1 MFFTNQHLKMMQQR
15 RIYRTALIHSLIL
28 NIILYSITLLAFVY
42 IRHSVMPEEHRGEIS
57 EQSMLVHLCINF
69 TETFLLSFIL
79 YVLNLKLLS
88 TDFKMRMRIF
98 LQIVCS
104 FAVAILLSYLFSQ
117 ILMCLIH
124 HHGGLSKP
132 FIPGNVIRD
141 VLISGFIILISLL
154 MYYSAKQQQTALE
167 NRTLIAENMRTRYE
181 ALKNQVDPHFLF
193 NSLNTLNALIKID
206 TDKAQQYVQ
215 QLSYVFR
222 YTLQNKE
229 IISLEEELNF
239 TRAYC
244 HLMQIRYGDSLR
256 FVYQINPRFY
266 HYSIIP
272 LSLQTLVEN
281 AIKHNVVTA
290 KQPLTIS
297 FATSDSGTICVSNPI
312 QLKKELESGEGIGLI
327 NLSERYRLMWQREIV
342 ITQNDGIFRIEIVL
356 NEP

>member
-1 MFFTNQHLKMMQQR
+1 MQHRQ
-15 RIYRTALIHSLIL
+15 IYRTALIYSAIL
-28 NIILYSITLLAFVY
+28 NITLYVIILFAFIY
-42 IRHSVMPEEHRGEIS
+42 IRNSVMPEEHRNEIS
-57 EQSMLVHLCINF
+57 EQTMLIHLWFDFI
-69 TETFLLSFIL
+69 ETFLLSFVL
-79 YVLNLKLLS
+79 YVLSFRILSMDLKL
-88 TDFKMRMRIF
+88 KIRIF
-98 LQIVCS
+98 LQNISS
-104 FAVAILLSYLFSQ
+104 FAVAMMLSILFANILLCVSNHYES
-117 ILMCLIH
+117 I
-124 HHGGLSKP
+124 KEP
-132 FIPGNVIRD
+132 FLPGMIIRD
-141 VLISGFIILISLL
+141 LFLSGFIILISLL
-154 MYYSAKQQQTALE
+154 KYMSDKQQQTALE
-167 NRTLIAENMRTRYE
+167 NKTLIAENMRTRYE

-256 FVYQINPRFY
+256 FVYSIDDRFN

-297 FATSDSGTICVSNPI
+297 FTTNDSGTVCVSNPI
-312 QLKKELESGEGIGLI
+312 QLKKELESGEGIGLV
-327 NLSERYRLMWQREIV
+327 NLSERYRLMWQQGIV
-342 ITQNDGIFRIEIVL
+342 IKQNDGIFRVEIVL